1 MLKRVAALVPNILG
15 TSPGQR
21 VRVESW
27 AKHLEAY
34 GWQIDFYPFE
44 DEALHEVLY
53 SRANVFAKA
62 NRLASCFRR
71 QFDLVLKGPP
81 CDLLLIYR
89 EVALIGP
96 AVLERMAGRLGVPI
110 VYDIDDPVF
119 LPYRSPANGWFSLLK
134 FSRKT
139 HTLFKLSDRIIAIN
153 NIIGD
158 YAATFNPAVA
168 VVPNCLDTDLY
179 RPAPP
184 RESDAVRLGWTG
196 SQSTMQNLLSIV
208 EPLKRLQSHHTAP
221 LRVIGVGGAD
231 LGCLDVETRQWSAS
245 SEITDLQGCDIG
257 VVPLAD
263 LPWNRWKFFLKTVQ
277 YMACGLPV
285 VARRM
290 GSNAEVIEDGVNGF
304 LVETEDEWHQRLELL
319 VSDRELRL
327 KMSQEARRTAVEQFS
342 LERQMPKIAKILND
356 VRRRANLQ

>member
-21 VRVESW
+21 VRIESW
-27 AKHLEAY
+27 ARHLEPH
-34 GWQIDFYPFE
+34 GWQVDFYPFE

-53 SRANVFAKA
+53 SPASVFTKA
-62 NRLASCFRR
+62 NRLARCFRR

-96 AVLERMAGRLGVPI
+96 AVLERLAARLGVPI

-153 NIIGD
+153 NLIGN

-168 VVPNCLDTDLY
+168 IVPNCLDTDLY
-179 RPAPP
+179 RPAPM
-184 RESDAVRLGWTG
+184 REPGAVRIGWTG
-196 SQSTMQNLLSIV
+196 SQSTMQNLLSIIA
-208 EPLKRLQSHHTAP
+208 PIKRLQSHYTAP
-221 LRVIGVGGAD
+221 LRVIGVGEAG
-231 LGCLDVETRQWSAS
+231 LGNLDVEVKQWSAAG
-245 SEITDLQGCDIG
+245 EIADLQGCDIG
-257 VVPLAD
+257 LVPLAD

-290 GSNAEVIEDGVNGF
+290 GSNSEVIKDGVNGF
-304 LVETEDEWHQRLELL
+304 LVETEDEWYRRLELL
-319 VSDRELRL
+319 VSNHDLRL
-327 KMSQEARRTAVEQFS
+327 RMSHEARKTAVEQFS
-342 LERQMPKIAKILND
+342 LERQIPKIAEILND
-356 VRRRANLQ
+356 VRRRASLQ